1 MRTARGAVLF
11 RDVPSTSFSVTRNP
25 LLKQERPVVGTI
37 AGHYATALVH
47 GSNNNEDCLGL
58 NSLDEMQEHRC
69 QNSQCTPFSHLSKQ
83 ATTNWA
89 VLARENR
96 PLPILSS
103 LQRMLC
109 TISSSNQCH
118 VSKQDMASEIDS
130 EVCMIFWEKRCN
142 SANNTQPGMLIFC
155 AGKT

>member
-37 AGHYATALVH
+37 AGYHATALVH

-69 QNSQCTPFSHLSKQ
+69 QNSQCTPFSHLSSQ
-83 ATTNWA
+83 ASNHE
-89 VLARENR
+89 LSR
-96 PLPILSS
+96 PAQGESATPYPILSPKDALYNKFIKPMS
-103 LQRMLC
+103 C
-109 TISSSNQCH
+109 
-118 VSKQDMASEIDS
+118 KQT
-130 EVCMIFWEKRCN
+130 RY
-142 SANNTQPGMLIFC
+142 G
-155 AGKT
+155 